1 MKITTLLIGASVV
14 GLATAA
20 HAAPTPKPIPP
31 TIVNITGAT
40 AFRTQAHNAI
50 VAGFTSNLTVGAIS
64 NNAANAAQV
73 IYKGNFAGVNG
84 TTTIRTS
91 WTGSVEGIRALAL
104 PTDAALADTKYI
116 MQNATFSGTAASP
129 TVLASGNLEAL
140 NGTTAK
146 ADFAFSD
153 CSVASTVYAKSAA
166 KFGGGPVGVIV
177 FAPVANKDSNANIT
191 NVTTQQLRELL
202 RTGELPLSRFT
213 GVTSDN
219 STKVLNVHRYDGSGT
234 RVIAQVETGYG
245 SATKAIG
252 YAFPSYSLT
261 NTPEKVLASSTVADY
276 ATYGTS
282 GGVNRVSL
290 SSDFNKTLDL
300 GNGGYVS
307 GSGIAG
313 LMTQSGSVN
322 IISVLG
328 SSDART
334 ARTGNARVLSYNGEI
349 LSGLAGGNNLTDADK
364 DKVRTAKYTLWS
376 FENIF
381 SSPLVPVG
389 NKGIIFNY
397 LKNLNNYTDVA
408 LTTGGVS
415 VASMAVNRTAP
426 VGKGTTP
433 DGGLIGPK

>member
-1 MKITTLLIGASVV
+1 VVAVFKVNSMFGTRVLYRAYGKNGRDKTNDGLDV
-14 GLATAA
+14 GLFTQNAA
-20 HAAPTPKPIPP
+20 
-31 TIVNITGAT
+31 
-40 AFRTQAHNAI
+40 
-50 VAGFTSNLTVGAIS
+50 

-104 PTDAALADTKYI
+104 PTDAALADTKYLSI
-116 MQNATFSGTAASP
+116 SATFNGTAAAP
-129 TVLASGNLEAL
+129 TVLASGDLVAFD
-140 NGTTAK
+140 GITAK

-153 CSVASTVYAKSAA
+153 CAVASTPYAKSAA
-166 KFGGGPVGVIV
+166 KFGGGPVGVIL

-191 NVTTQQLRELL
+191 NVTTQQLRELFG
-202 RTGELPLSRFT
+202 TGELPLSRFT
-213 GVTSDN
+213 GVTTDN

-234 RVIAQVETGYG
+234 RVIAHVETGYG
-245 SATKAIG
+245 AASKAIG
-252 YAFPSYSLT
+252 YAFPSYSLA
-261 NTPEKVLASSTVADY
+261 NTPEKVMASGNYSV
-276 ATYGTS
+276 YGTS
-282 GGVNRVSL
+282 GGINRVSA
-290 SSDFNKTLDL
+290 SSDYNKTLDL

-334 ARTGNARVLSYNGEI
+334 ARTSNARVLSYNGEI
-349 LSGLAGGNNLTDADK
+349 LSGLAGGNNVTEADK
-364 DKVRTAKYTLWS
+364 DKVRTGKYTLWS

-389 NKGIIFNY
+389 TKGTIFNY

-408 LTTGGVS
+408 LATGGVS
-415 VASMAVNRTAP
+415 VSSLAVNRTAP